1 MSLSSLALSA
11 SLTGPGRDVTLLS
24 APDRDRDSPGLG
36 VGVRLAAGAVE
47 ELTGRLTEDIA
58 LATLAAGVATEL
70 DTLDTG
76 WLEDRRDRRA

>member
-1 MSLSSLALSA
+1 M
-11 SLTGPGRDVTLLS
+11 
-24 APDRDRDSPGLG
+24 
-36 VGVRLAAGAVE
+36 GVRLAAGAVE